1 MIIVFSTS
9 PLISCKRVACCWNCF
24 EMGFVRWNGLLGWPS
39 IQPTNQLHHL
49 QTLIEIKLIELNK
62 KSGKIQQSTHH
73 YHNVKSVLSKI
84 GVIVLS
90 PRIFISFTKIDDSH
104 KFWKSSSVLSILLMS
119 SPDSVQKLRQNAAR
133 NDLLILQT
141 SLRIFAA
148 PGFASVQYT

>member
-1 MIIVFSTS
+1 MVE
-9 PLISCKRVACCWNCF
+9 K
-24 EMGFVRWNGLLGWPS
+24 PS
-39 IQPTNQLHHL
+39 NQPNT
-49 QTLIEIKLIELNK
+49 T
-62 KSGKIQQSTHH
+62 TM
-73 YHNVKSVLSKI
+73 VKSVLSKI
-84 GVIVLS
+84 GIIVLS
-90 PRIFISFTKIDDSH
+90 PRIFVSFTKIDDSH